1 MQRQI
6 KRNAIA
12 LQKHYFC
19 SSKACLL
26 QHKSILRAERK
37 KIWNYLVGGVKEWE
51 NYILADSIFIS
62 HTVGTGFIARQQFA
76 FSLLTGNKAR
86 PYNK

>member
-1 MQRQI
+1 MENRKECYCLTKALLLHFKSMSLAAQ
-6 KRNAIA
+6 KYIA
-12 LQKHYFC
+12 C
-19 SSKACLL
+19 
-26 QHKSILRAERK
+26 RTK
-37 KIWNYLVGGVKEWE
+37 KDLELLVGEVKEWE